1 MSPFTSPRGSKETLG
16 SQALPGPSLK
26 AVVCGDPC
34 ERFRVGRYSLLEV
47 DVLILPVPGV
57 GEVAGIRL
65 CPAGK
70 QSILGDVDGDV
81 LRRGN
86 DEGRPWREQGI
97 NITSP
102 DWEGCHARPP
112 RKLWDAQDR
121 VSSQQGPGSHRGNA
135 SSYLEAQVPFS
146 TTSAV
151 AP

>member
-1 MSPFTSPRGSKETLG
+1 MGT
-16 SQALPGPSLK
+16 
-26 AVVCGDPC
+26 PC
-34 ERFRVGRYSLLEV
+34 ERVRAGCCSLLEV

-86 DEGRPWREQGI
+86 NEGRPWGEQGI

-102 DWEGCHARPP
+102 DWEGYPTRPP
-112 RKLWDAQDR
+112 RKLWDAQDG
-121 VSSQQGPGSHRGNA
+121 VSEQQSPGSYHEDA
-135 SSYLEAQVPFS
+135 SSCCGAQVS
-146 TTSAV
+146 LCTTSAT